1 MNKDLIIYFDSLFL
15 QHYDPTASH
24 VENPIRLDIAFNS
37 LNKFLSKES
46 IKVDIRGAV
55 KYGEDLLLLVHDSD
69 YVSFIKDES
78 RKGFHYID
86 PDTYVNE
93 HTFDV
98 ALAAFSTAYQ
108 ASNVA
113 LQEGIN
119 VLVLVR
125 PPGHHSGIRGK
136 ALGAPTNGFCIF
148 NNSAAAVISALRNV
162 RRVLVIDF
170 DAHHGNGTQEIF
182 WDNGRVVHVDIHERG
197 IYPGTGDL
205 KDLGGKNAEGT
216 KINIPLDP
224 LSNDIIYMWVL
235 RNIIEVVVCEFK
247 PDFLVI
253 SAGFDAYRTDP
264 LTDLSVTEITY
275 EAYGYL
281 VNKLLRKGVVKGTVT
296 VLEGGYGDGLRK
308 GLIAYVKGY
317 IKPGINEEVIDEL
330 SEKGLRKYNY
340 LISKIKRILGDY
352 WSII

>member
-1 MNKDLIIYFDSLFL
+1 MSKELIIYFDSLFL
-15 QHYDPTASH
+15 QHYDSTASH
-24 VENPIRLDIAFNS
+24 PENPVRLDIAFNS
-37 LNKFLSKES
+37 ISKFLLRENVKAE
-46 IKVDIRGAV
+46 IRGAV
-55 KYGEDLLLLVHDSD
+55 RYGEDILLLVHDDD
-69 YVSFIKDES
+69 YVNFIKNES

-98 ALAAFSTAYQ
+98 ALAAFSTSYQ
-108 ASNVA
+108 ATTIA
-113 LQEGIN
+113 LQENIN

-125 PPGHHSGIRGK
+125 PPGHHSGVRGK

-148 NNSAAAVISALRNV
+148 NNSAASVISALRSV
-162 RRVLVIDF
+162 GRVLVIDF

-182 WDNGRVVHVDIHERG
+182 WNNRRVVHIDIHERG

-205 KDLGGKNAEGT
+205 NDLGGKDAEGT

-224 LSNDIIYMWVL
+224 LSDDTIYMWVL
-235 RNIIEVVVCEFK
+235 KNIVEIVISEFK

-253 SAGFDAYRTDP
+253 SAGFDAYHTDP
-264 LTDLSVTEITY
+264 LTDLNITEITY

-281 VNKLLRKGVVKGTVT
+281 VNKLLRKSIVKGVVT
-296 VLEGGYGDGLRK
+296 VLEGGYSDGLRK
-308 GLIAYVKGY
+308 GLVAYVKGY
-317 IKPGINEEVIDEL
+317 IEPGINEEIIEKL
-330 SEKGLRKYNY
+330 SEKCLHRYNR
-340 LISKIKRILGDY
+340 LIGKIKRVLSNY